1 MELKKYTRLLWYW
14 SWFIILSA
22 LIAGAGALLVSKRT
36 TPVYEASATLL
47 LNQAQS
53 GNTRPE
59 YSDVLMS
66 EHLAKTYAELLSKR
80 PILDTVIQN
89 LKLDTSASSLEK
101 RIRVSV
107 IRDTLLIIVSVEDT
121 EPARAAAIANE
132 IAKVYGEQSR
142 ATQSSRY
149 ASLQET
155 LDNELSQV
163 QQNIDDAQTNLDTL
177 VRQVLRDELGKV
189 QTAMDQAQLDVERL
203 SRDDIRAEL
212 LGIQNDLERLQ
223 TNRDLV
229 ESLGTDEQVAQQNQL
244 RTRLEQ
250 YRSNYDSLLR
260 SLEEL
265 RLAETQSNDYLTVV
279 EEASVPTI
287 PIRPRTLLN
296 VLLSAILGGM
306 LMLGLT
312 FLIEYFDNSVRSRDD
327 IEQFIGI
334 PTLGSIGKMGGRGL
348 ASKLLALRAPGSPV
362 AEAFRMVRTNL
373 EFAEIDTTIRTLLIT
388 SASSNEGKSTTAANL
403 AVTIAQ
409 TGKRVV
415 MVDLDLRNPTLHEVF
430 GLSNHRG
437 VTTALLHHK
446 DGSLNEVMLPTSVE
460 NLRLIPSGP
469 VPSNPAELLGS
480 QRMADLIEE
489 MKQEAD
495 VILFDSSPLLAVADA
510 ALLARRCDAALVVA
524 RAGRTRIDE
533 LRRVRDQIAQTG
545 TRLLGVILNR
555 APSSPMDRQY
565 QQQQLWRQLRN
576 WQQQA
581 VRKWPFPRSR

>member
-22 LIAGAGALLVSKRT
+22 VIAAAGALIVSKRT

-47 LNQAQS
+47 LNQAQNS
-53 GNTRPE
+53 SARPE

-80 PILDTVIQN
+80 PILETVISN
-89 LKLDTSASSLEK
+89 LKLDTSPASLEK

-142 ATQSSRY
+142 AVQSNRY
-149 ASLQET
+149 ASLQDT
-155 LDNELSQV
+155 LENELGQV

-189 QTAMDQAQLDVERL
+189 QSAMDQAQLDVERL

-212 LGIQNDLERLQ
+212 LGIQNDIERLQ

-229 ESLGTDEQVAQQNQL
+229 ESLGSDEQVAQQNQL

-265 RLAETQSNDYLTVV
+265 RLAETQSNDYLTMV
-279 EEASVPTI
+279 EEASVPSI

-296 VLLSAILGGM
+296 VLLAAILGGM

-327 IEQFIGI
+327 IEQFIGL
-334 PTLGSIGKMGGRGL
+334 PTLGTIGKIGGRGL
-348 ASKLLALRAPGSPV
+348 PNKLMAVRAPGSPI
-362 AEAFRMVRTNL
+362 AEAYRMVRTNL
-373 EFAEIDTTIRTLLIT
+373 EFAELDETIRTLLVT
-388 SASSNEGKSTTAANL
+388 SATSNEGKSTTTANL
-403 AVTIAQ
+403 AATIAQ

-415 MVDLDLRNPTLHEVF
+415 MVDLDLRNPTLHEIF

-437 VTTALLHHK
+437 ITTALLQHK
-446 DGSLNEVMLPTSVE
+446 EGSLNEVMLPTSVD

-469 VPSNPAELLGS
+469 LPSNPAELLGS

-489 MKQEAD
+489 MKNEAD
-495 VILFDSSPLLAVADA
+495 VIVFDSSPVLSVADA

-524 RAGRTRIDE
+524 RAGRTRIDM
-533 LRRVRDQIAQTG
+533 LRRVRDQLAQSG
-545 TRLLGVILNR
+545 TRVLGVILNR
-555 APSSPMDRQY
+555 TTSSAIDRQY
-565 QQQQLWRQLRN
+565 QQQLLWRQFRA
-576 WQQQA
+576 WQQTA
-581 VRKWPFPRSR
+581 RKWPFLNRS